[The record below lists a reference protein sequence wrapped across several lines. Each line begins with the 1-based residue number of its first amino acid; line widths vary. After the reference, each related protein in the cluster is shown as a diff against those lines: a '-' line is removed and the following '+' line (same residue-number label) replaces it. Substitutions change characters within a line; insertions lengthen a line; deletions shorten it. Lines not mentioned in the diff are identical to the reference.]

1 MNHIRIDEKKAMNK
15 WAPVLE
21 NMGIQDEDR
30 LQWMSEYAEY
40 HAINENAYANVSNV
54 AGLGGITAPQVSTLP
69 GTTIGTNWQS
79 NGGTNGSGD
88 LGQNLL
94 PVSMKIAA
102 QTIGLDL
109 VAVKP
114 TPGPK
119 MDLLYIDFQYDDS
132 NLGNTDERPQVFK
145 IDTTA
150 SGTTASTLTAVIN
163 AVLATYSVIQ
173 SVGGLTTISGAN
185 IRVFT
190 SCGTSATVATASN
203 SINGST
209 PFQNTINSGIAANA
223 GKSVATYT
231 TGGADIFT
239 AGSNANL
246 AGVVEFLG
254 FSRIDGFP
262 MFRAYRQANT
272 TQTNSY
278 PYVNY
283 SGTAN
288 SNGYGGVNPTTGAQG
303 LWGFDANRNT
313 FLSTTSMVSQIYAL
327 FGVFLQAGNFGVS
340 LVSALEDH
348 IPGYVSNFVGGGR
361 YPMDRAS
368 EENTY
373 AGQIGPKI
381 SSKSI
386 AVGTIEVSSA
396 LRRTEIED
404 IKANTGMDIVQK
416 MESILVNELSQTISK
431 QIVSK
436 IFEMGALNRA
446 SAPAY
451 GGTLANISGQTI
463 FDLDTAYAASGP
475 GGETTHAIQRKL
487 ITKMVHASNYI
498 ATEGRV
504 GPAQFAVTNGA
515 LAASLMDIAGYTI
528 NPLKSKMNSS
538 GQLYP
543 VGQIGDIQ
551 IYVDP
556 YMKYNDNR
564 IVIGRKN
571 NPDQPGIIFVPYL
584 MAQSISIISEATFAP
599 RMLLRSRYAVA
610 EVGWYPQKQFM
621 TLVVNDA
628 AQYLN

>member
-1 MNHIRIDEKKAMNK
+1 MNHIRIDRQKAIGK
-15 WAPVLE
+15 WQPVLE
-21 NMGIQDEDR
+21 NMGVKDETRID
-30 LQWMSEYAEY
+30 WMAEYAEY
-40 HAINENAYANVSNV
+40 HSINENAYANVSNV
-54 AGLGGITAPQVSTLP
+54 AGLGGITAPIPSTLP
-69 GTTIGTNWQS
+69 GTTLGTNWGS
-79 NGGTNGSGD
+79 AANGGTLGSGD

-94 PVSMKIAA
+94 PVAMKIAA

-119 MDLLYIDFQYDDS
+119 IDLLYIDFQYDDT
-132 NLGNTDERPQVFK
+132 NLGTADEKPTVFK
-145 IDTTA
+145 LDF
-150 SGTTASTLTAVIN
+150 SNNSTSATYSLFTNVIN
-163 AVLATYSVIQ
+163 QTLATYSIIQ
-173 SVGGLTTISGAN
+173 TVGGLGFQNGTPARIFTTIN
-185 IRVFT
+185 
-190 SCGTSATVATASN
+190 GTSSSLAAMQT
-203 SINGST
+203 
-209 PFQNTINSGIAANA
+209 TINIAGGYANTVGS
-223 GKSVATYT
+223 GKSVAST
-231 TGGADIFT
+231 TDPVNT
-239 AGSNANL
+239 TNNL
-246 AGVVEFLG
+246 SGVIEFLG

-262 MFRAYRQANT
+262 MFRAFKQPNAVT
-272 TQTNSY
+272 SNSY
-278 PYVNY
+278 PYINSTSATNNAYANY
-283 SGTAN
+283 DTS
-288 SNGYGGVNPTTGAQG
+288 
-303 LWGFDANRNT
+303 RNT
-313 FLSTTSMVSQIYAL
+313 FANSTSMAAQISQVFGCAMNSL
-327 FGVFLQAGNFGVS
+327 FSIS

-348 IPGYVSNFVGGGR
+348 IPGYVSNFTGGGR
-361 YPMDRAS
+361 YPMDRAQ
-368 EENTY
+368 EENVY

-431 QIVSK
+431 QIVGK
-436 IFEMGALNRA
+436 IFEMGGLNRA
-446 SAPAY
+446 SAPAFA
-451 GGTLANISGQTI
+451 GSTAWNTISGATI
-463 FDLDTAYAASGP
+463 FDLDTAYVTPGP
-475 GGETTHAIQRKL
+475 GGETTHSIQRKL

-528 NPLKSKMNSS
+528 NPLKSKLNSS

-564 IVIGRKN
+564 IVVGRKN

-584 MAQSISIISEATFAP
+584 MAQSVSIISEATFAP

-610 EVGWYPQKQFM
+610 EVGWYPQKQYM
-621 TLVVNDA
+621 TIVVNDA

>member
-1 MNHIRIDEKKAMNK
+1 MNHIRIDKPKAINK
-15 WAPVLE
+15 WQPVLE
-21 NMGIQDEDR
+21 NMGVKDETKIE
-30 LQWMSEYAEY
+30 WMAEYAEY
-40 HAINENAYANVSNV
+40 HSINENAYANVSNV
-54 AGLGGITAPQVSTLP
+54 AGLGGITAPNPSTLP
-69 GTTIGTNWQS
+69 GTTIGTNYTS
-79 NGGTNGSGD
+79 NSGTLGSGD

-94 PVSMKIAA
+94 PVAMKIAA

-119 MDLLYIDFQYDDS
+119 IDLLYIDFQYDDN
-132 NLGNTDERPQVFK
+132 NLGSTDDKPQIFKLDFTNT
-145 IDTTA
+145 T
-150 SGTTASTLTAVIN
+150 GSTYSNFQSTIN
-163 AVLATYSVIQ
+163 AVLATYSIIQ
-173 SVGGLTTISGAN
+173 TVGGLAYQNGTPA
-185 IRVFT
+185 RVFT
-190 SCGTSATVATASN
+190 TINGTSSATSTDGTYLGGAAVNSN
-203 SINGST
+203 FTTVIGISTNYGSVG
-209 PFQNTINSGIAANA
+209 SY
-223 GKSVATYT
+223 KSVAST
-231 TGGADIFT
+231 TDPNT
-239 AGSNANL
+239 VNASLTN
-246 AGVVEFLG
+246 VVEFLG
-254 FSRIDGFP
+254 YSRIDGFP
-262 MFRAYRQANT
+262 MFRAFKQPNALPSN
-272 TQTNSY
+272 NY
-278 PYVNY
+278 PYVSSTSATN
-283 SGTAN
+283 
-288 SNGYGGVNPTTGAQG
+288 NP
-303 LWGFDANRNT
+303 WSFDSNRNT
-313 FLSTTSMVSQIYAL
+313 FSAQYAMAVQIARV
-327 FGVFLQAGNFGVS
+327 FGMNLVGSAFSIS

-348 IPGYVSNFVGGGR
+348 IPGYVSNFTGGGR
-361 YPMDRAS
+361 YPMDRAQ
-368 EENTY
+368 EENIY

-431 QIVSK
+431 QIVGK
-436 IFEMGALNRA
+436 IFEMGGLNRA
-446 SAPAY
+446 SAPLYAGNTAY
-451 GGTLANISGQTI
+451 NSISGATI
-463 FDLDTAYAASGP
+463 FDLDTAYVQAGP

-487 ITKMVHASNYI
+487 ITKMAHASNYI

-515 LAASLMDIAGYTI
+515 LAASLMDIAGYTV
-528 NPLKSKMNSS
+528 NPLKSKLNSS

-584 MAQSISIISEATFAP
+584 MAQSVSIISEATFAP

-621 TLVVNDA
+621 TIIVNDA